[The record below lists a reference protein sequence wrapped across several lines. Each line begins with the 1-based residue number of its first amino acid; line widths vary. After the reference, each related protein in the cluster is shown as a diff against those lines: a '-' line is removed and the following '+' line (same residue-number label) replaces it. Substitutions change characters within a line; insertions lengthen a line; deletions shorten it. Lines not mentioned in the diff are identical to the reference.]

1 MNGNGAY
8 RDEMNEVVLF
18 EKALRAA
25 IPSRPDPELG
35 AELVPRLAQA
45 ARASTLE
52 IEGQAARRGP
62 SSSRGTGLRR
72 RARIARVAL
81 IVAALPLLLAGLAF
95 AGVRMP
101 SPVRSVFNSA
111 GVHLPNQPSTG
122 HATKTTPASG
132 PNSSQSESVASPH
145 RTRGSHR
152 QAKHTQNHSAAGNNP
167 GRRVRRHGDGPVPGP
182 ASAPQGNALGHL
194 KPHGNS
200 QNHSSGSSPPASP
213 GNSAS
218 APGQTG
224 VHGGGAA
231 NGHGKPG

>member
-8 RDEMNEVVLF
+8 GDEMNEVVLF

-35 AELVPRLAQA
+35 AELVPRLARA
-45 ARASTLE
+45 ARVSTLE

-62 SSSRGTGLRR
+62 SRSRGTGRRR

-95 AGVRMP
+95 AGVTMP
-101 SPVRSVFNSA
+101 SPVRSVFDSA

-132 PNSSQSESVASPH
+132 QIRH
-145 RTRGSHR
+145 R
-152 QAKHTQNHSAAGNNP
+152 ANP
-167 GRRVRRHGDGPVPGP
+167 
-182 ASAPQGNALGHL
+182 
-194 KPHGNS
+194 
-200 QNHSSGSSPPASP
+200 
-213 GNSAS
+213 
-218 APGQTG
+218 
-224 VHGGGAA
+224 
-231 NGHGKPG
+231 